1 MITQKEITQNMA
13 SQLGISGM
21 PEDKQKIV
29 IAKLG
34 ENITKR
40 ITIAILKNLPEEA
53 RTEFDSIQD
62 EKNEEKL
69 QSFLREKIPNID
81 ELVQAATNN
90 TVAEFK
96 NLMSANN

>member
-62 EKNEEKL
+62 EKNEEKHVL
-69 QSFLREKIPNID
+69 GFPYRRRRQHPTGAPR
-81 ELVQAATNN
+81 ATNA
-90 TVAEFK
+90 VAVQ
-96 NLMSANN
+96 